1 MIFDVVLESLS
12 FMTEFS
18 PKTRR
23 IYMKRLLTL
32 LLLCVCVFGC
42 DDMQK
47 PVMDVIDEVVTPDPD
62 PFKDVPRITIYD
74 AATRSKITGPW
85 LWMIAETGNRGHPLI
100 DVDALASASEGA
112 VTEIDVATNGVTAG
126 DIIGD
131 LTWTL
136 RAIAG
141 TGVVR
146 HSDNVNDVI
155 NRIGFGEGD
164 LDGYSSYAL
173 INLVSDTDRPNLTMR
188 VGSDDS
194 IKVWLNGEV
203 VHVYADRRGSNDFQ
217 DEFKVDLKAGSNL
230 LLVKV
235 HDFGGQ
241 WAMFVGIEDPT
252 IEIVIPETTAPE
264 IPAITFANVLH
275 LKEEKEYRLRPT
287 DLEGRTDQNGD
298 VLLNSLT
305 WGNISQDGIFVEK
318 SDFPADAP
326 KILFRLWIDD
336 PRPYFFSLDG
346 EAVIEHGVIRNQLIS
361 DEIVIKITRGLGVS
375 ETLGGERGNKFP
387 YKVVTYEGVVIKNL
401 TRPDVFFEYD

>member
-1 MIFDVVLESLS
+1 
-12 FMTEFS
+12 
-18 PKTRR
+18 
-23 IYMKRLLTL
+23 MKKLFFV
-32 LLLCVCVFGC
+32 LLLCVCVIAC

-47 PVMDVIDEVVTPDPD
+47 PIMDVISEPVTPVEET
-62 PFKDVPRITIYD
+62 FGDVPRITIYD
-74 AATRSKITGPW
+74 AAMQAKITGPW
-85 LWMIAETGNRGHPLI
+85 FWMIALTGHARGGYASI
-100 DVDALASASEGA
+100 DTDSLAIASNGTA
-112 VTEIDVATNGVTAG
+112 TEIDVATNGVAAG
-126 DIIGD
+126 DMIGD

-136 RAIAG
+136 GTIAG
-141 TGVVR
+141 SSVEI
-146 HSDNVNDVI
+146 HSDNINDVI
-155 NRIGFGEGD
+155 NRIGFAEGN
-164 LDGYSSYAL
+164 LDEYSSYAL

-188 VGSDDS
+188 VGSDDT

-203 VHVYADRRGSNDFQ
+203 VHKHTEGRGSNDFQ

-401 TRPDVFFEYD
+401 TRPDVFFEYN